1 MATHAQSKTV
11 VFEND
16 LDDDFVR
23 ILGILCKCAGAHAQR
38 WVYFRGV
45 LNLKKCINERD
56 KSIRFGHDFCT
67 VKLTRRENGE
77 NNNSKTF

>member
-38 WVYFRGV
+38 WVYFSVRNG
-45 LNLKKCINERD
+45 R
-56 KSIRFGHDFCT
+56 DFCT

-77 NNNSKTF
+77 NNNPKTF

>member
-1 MATHAQSKTV
+1 MATHAQSKIV

-38 WVYFRGV
+38 
-45 LNLKKCINERD
+45 
-56 KSIRFGHDFCT
+56 
-67 VKLTRRENGE
+67 
-77 NNNSKTF
+77 

>member
-23 ILGILCKCAGAHAQR
+23 ILGILCKCAGVHAQR
-38 WVYFRGV
+38 
-45 LNLKKCINERD
+45 
-56 KSIRFGHDFCT
+56 
-67 VKLTRRENGE
+67 
-77 NNNSKTF
+77 

>member
-1 MATHAQSKTV
+1 MFLFLMCLFDQFILKNSVDIECCVALIGTLAQSKTE

-38 WVYFRGV
+38 
-45 LNLKKCINERD
+45 
-56 KSIRFGHDFCT
+56 
-67 VKLTRRENGE
+67 
-77 NNNSKTF
+77 

>member
-1 MATHAQSKTV
+1 M
-11 VFEND
+11 
-16 LDDDFVR
+16 
-23 ILGILCKCAGAHAQR
+23 ILMTTLSAYWVSCASAR
-38 WVYFRGV
+38 VPMRSDEFYFRGV